1 MIRST
6 TKSTLST
13 AAITKTDQ
21 HQQNYRKIY
30 STARSNYYNKIIS
43 HDSLKVPSS
52 QFSQIQTFHKNIN
65 LVNNT
70 QPCLSISVH
79 RNYSSIS
86 TGWLKLQGNTN
97 NLSKNSEFYSYL
109 STRINNNLFNKN
121 DLLNSNSRS
130 YSSSSSHDEREKYEG
145 VPSHI
150 PRHKVHYKFS
160 RSSGPGGQNV
170 NKLNTK
176 VDIRFHVREAD
187 WLPDPVKDRIHE
199 LFANKINVH
208 GELMVSASEHRTQKN
223 NMESAIS
230 KLNDLVHQAAII
242 PKERKFREG
251 RTKKGDEE
259 RLKAKKRRS
268 EIKSNRKRKIVDS
281 KFD

>member
-97 NLSKNSEFYSYL
+97 NL
-109 STRINNNLFNKN
+109 I
-121 DLLNSNSRS
+121 LLLLMMK
-130 YSSSSSHDEREKYEG
+130 EK
-145 VPSHI
+145 
-150 PRHKVHYKFS
+150 
-160 RSSGPGGQNV
+160 
-170 NKLNTK
+170 NTK
-176 VDIRFHVREAD
+176 VFHLIFRDIKFITSLVGVLVPE
-187 WLPDPVKDRIHE
+187 VK
-199 LFANKINVH
+199 
-208 GELMVSASEHRTQKN
+208 T
-223 NMESAIS
+223 
-230 KLNDLVHQAAII
+230 
-242 PKERKFREG
+242 
-251 RTKKGDEE
+251 
-259 RLKAKKRRS
+259 
-268 EIKSNRKRKIVDS
+268 
-281 KFD
+281 